1 MSDNILYV
9 GGGIGFTTQ
18 SSKIT
23 ERVVN
28 QVLESETPS
37 VNIFEATVGLGYFI
51 NEKISLNLD
60 FQYGTGSLIQD
71 SDVNGDYEKV
81 NVNIYSINPYM
92 RYLLMLEENKF
103 GFTFDTGLEY
113 GKTTRSVEEKV
124 GNQIFKED
132 LPSTTNLSIGI
143 RPGIIYFPN
152 EKVGLEASFGF
163 IGYYSETTKE
173 IIDADSD
180 VTEKINGFT
189 FGANSLNPSLQFGF
203 RYYFQR

>member
-1 MSDNILYV
+1 MKTLSFITVFLMLSISLHAQISDNTIYV
-9 GGGIGFTTQ
+9 GGGIGFTTE

-23 ERVVN
+23 ERSVT

-92 RYLLMLEENKF
+92 RYLFCRLSLI
-103 GFTFDTGLEY
+103 
-113 GKTTRSVEEKV
+113 
-124 GNQIFKED
+124 QI
-132 LPSTTNLSIGI
+132 
-143 RPGIIYFPN
+143 
-152 EKVGLEASFGF
+152 
-163 IGYYSETTKE
+163 
-173 IIDADSD
+173 
-180 VTEKINGFT
+180 
-189 FGANSLNPSLQFGF
+189 
-203 RYYFQR
+203 